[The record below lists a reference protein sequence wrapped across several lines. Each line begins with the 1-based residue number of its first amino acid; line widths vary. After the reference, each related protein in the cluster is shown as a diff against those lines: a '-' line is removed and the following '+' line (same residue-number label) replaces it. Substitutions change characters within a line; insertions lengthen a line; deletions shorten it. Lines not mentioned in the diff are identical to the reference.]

1 MRRTQAGVRGE
12 GLRELEDFFSK
23 HDNGRDYAGLRR
35 IGDDDGLA
43 VWTKLTDPAEVKKAL
58 EARADARREEAKRGE
73 AFFTKLVNGTQEPPS
88 DEPRRPGPCC
98 VVV

>member
-1 MRRTQAGVRGE
+1 MVMDDLLYPEQAV
-12 GLRELEDFFSK
+12 
-23 HDNGRDYAGLRR
+23 
-35 IGDDDGLA
+35 DGLVHA
-43 VWTKLTDPAEVKKAL
+43 RGASKLKKAL

-73 AFFTKLVNGTQEPPS
+73 AFFTKLVNGTQEPPP